1 MAHISSVSPD
11 QLARRRRFQRQQRQR
26 KFLHSAWQLLTISSL
41 TGGILW
47 FTLTNR
53 PGWFIYQ
60 ADEVV
65 ISGNRF
71 LSAAAI
77 QSMLPIAYPASLLQL
92 SPQEIEVKLESTGAI
107 SHANVT
113 RKLFPPKLIVEVQ
126 EKHPVAIAQVP
137 STAAQ
142 TQSPTNQKNQQTPPL
157 SPHTQIGLLDENGVW
172 ISEDRYTSP
181 DQFIQLPTLTVIG
194 DPKQYQPYWAQVYQA
209 INRSPVK
216 VYEIDW
222 RDPGNLILKT
232 ELGIVHCGGQGRL
245 LVEQLRILDQ
255 MRNLPAQV
263 NPSQIDYIDLKNPQK
278 PAIRKTP

>member
-71 LSAAAI
+71 LSTAAI

-92 SPQEIEVKLESTGAI
+92 SPQEIEVKLESTGPIA
-107 SHANVT
+107 HANVT

-142 TQSPTNQKNQQTPPL
+142 TQSPTNQKNQPTPPL

-194 DPKQYQPYWAQVYQA
+194 DPKQYQPYWAEVYQA
-209 INRSPVK
+209 INRSPIK